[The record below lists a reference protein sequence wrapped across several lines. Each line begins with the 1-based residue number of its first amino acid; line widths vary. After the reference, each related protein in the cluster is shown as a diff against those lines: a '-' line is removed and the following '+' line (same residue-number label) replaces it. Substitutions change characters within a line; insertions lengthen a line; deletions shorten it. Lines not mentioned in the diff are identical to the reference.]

1 MDPAREIFELGEWRV
16 DAAGNRLQRG
26 AEIRPL
32 RHKAMALLVLLAGRP
47 GETVSREE
55 IIDTIWQGN
64 RFVAPKAINTAVWTI
79 RQALGDDPEA
89 PRYLETIAKKGY
101 RLIAPVRS
109 LAPPPPTQPQ
119 ITVPPITAPAPT
131 PALPPPRWPLLAGLL
146 VLAALL
152 AVWWLRPGGTAP
164 ATLPEVRPLTHQ
176 PGHEYLGQL
185 SPDGRLLAFAWWQGK
200 GGGRLHLRPAAELDA
215 VPQALSP
222 EGIDVQGLSWSPD
235 GNAIAYIAATADGQ
249 CQLWV
254 YRLSEPAQ
262 QQALARCSALF
273 TPSVAWSPDGSNIA
287 FSAEADGVG
296 GLFLVAPDG
305 SGLRRLSSAPPA
317 AMPDH
322 QPSWSLDGRRLVF
335 ARQDP
340 ADGSRD
346 FYEAGLD
353 GQVQRLSQMRLYRL
367 HGLTHAENGRDLIFS
382 TTRQDSRVLM
392 RWQRETGQSI
402 PLGLEG
408 SAPLRSADGPL
419 VYALMR
425 SHIGIARLAWG
436 AGAQPQRLPGA
447 VVNDRAPASDPATGG
462 LFFVS
467 ARSGR
472 AELWRS
478 EPRGGQDGRT
488 RALTALDLQ
497 PAAPA
502 ASPSGEWLAFL
513 GNCGPG
519 KRAGL
524 CLLDV
529 ASGQVRPLTAD
540 AAQYGRP
547 SWHPSG
553 SEVWVASDRGGRWQL
568 WRFGLAG
575 SPAATPLD
583 TERPPGQALQ
593 WAVDGSA
600 LFYQARFSDELRRR
614 TLAGGPEQLIATAL
628 PAGET
633 LLDWRLGPQGL
644 VLLTRGSQGEYFR
657 RLDLAGEH
665 PTELLSSHALGSFP
679 ERASFALAADGSA
692 WVELANTAVADLMQ
706 AR

>member
-1 MDPAREIFELGEWRV
+1 MDPAREIFELGDWRV

-32 RHKAMALLVLLAGRP
+32 RHKAMALLVLLASRP
-47 GETVSREE
+47 GETVGREE
-55 IIDTIWQGN
+55 IIEAIWQGN

-101 RLIAPVRS
+101 RLIAPVRA
-109 LAPPPPTQPQ
+109 LAAPQ
-119 ITVPPITAPAPT
+119 DSPAAPLPAPVS
-131 PALPPPRWPLLAGLL
+131 PAASASRRRWPLLAGLAL
-146 VLAALL
+146 LAALAGL
-152 AVWWLRPGGTAP
+152 GWRSSVGGSPPLLQAQ
-164 ATLPEVRPLTHQ
+164 PLTHL
-176 PGHEYLGQL
+176 PGYEYLGQL
-185 SPDGRLLAFAWWQGK
+185 SPDGRLLAFAWWK
-200 GGGRLHLRPAAELDA
+200 GRGAGRLYLRPAAELDA
-215 VPQALSP
+215 APQALSP
-222 EGIDVQGLSWSPD
+222 EGRDVQGLSWSPD
-235 GNAIAYIAATADGQ
+235 SRAIAYIGATEDGQ

-254 YRLSEPAQ
+254 QRLDGSPA
-262 QQALARCSALF
+262 QALARCSALF
-273 TPSVAWSPDGSNIA
+273 TPSVAWSPDGRAIA

-322 QPSWSLDGRRLVF
+322 QPSWAPDGRRLVF

-353 GQVQRLSQMRLYRL
+353 GQVQRLSQLRLYPL

-382 TTRQDSRVLM
+382 TTRQDSRLLM
-392 RWQRETGQSI
+392 RWQRETGQAL

-408 SAPLRSADGPL
+408 SAPLRGAGGTL

-425 SHIGIARLAWG
+425 SHIGIARLDWG

-447 VVNDRAPASDPATGG
+447 VVNDRDPSAATGG

-478 EPRGGQDGRT
+478 DAQGAQAQ
-488 RALTALDLQ
+488 ALTALDLQ

-502 ASPSGEWLAFL
+502 ASPDGRQLAFL

-519 KRAGL
+519 QRYGL

-529 ASGQVRPLTAD
+529 ASGQVRPLAAD
-540 AAQYGRP
+540 AASYGRP
-547 SWHPSG
+547 SWHPNG

-575 SPAATPLD
+575 NPAATALD
-583 TERPPGQALQ
+583 TERPPGAALQ
-593 WAVDGSA
+593 WAADGSA
-600 LFYQARFSDELRRR
+600 LFYQARASHELRRR
-614 TLAGGPEQLIATAL
+614 PLAGGPEQVLATAV
-628 PAGET
+628 PEGET

-644 VLLTRGSQGEYFR
+644 VLLTRGSQAEHFR
-657 RLDLAGEH
+657 RLDPAGER
-665 PTELLSSHALGSFP
+665 PAQPLSSHALGSFP

-692 WVELANTAVADLMQ
+692 WVELAHTAVADLMQ

>member
-1 MDPAREIFELGEWRV
+1 MDPAHEIFELGDWRV

-26 AEIRPL
+26 AEVRPL
-32 RHKAMALLVLLAGRP
+32 RHKAMALLVLLASRP
-47 GETVSREE
+47 GETVGRQE

-101 RLIAPVRS
+101 RLIAPVRV
-109 LAPPPPTQPQ
+109 LAPLPPTPPQ
-119 ITVPPITAPAPT
+119 ITASPITPPAPT
-131 PALPPPRWPLLAGLL
+131 ALPPPRWPLLAGLL

-152 AVWWLRPGGTAP
+152 AVWWLRPGGMAP
-164 ATLPEVRPLTHQ
+164 TTLPEVRPLTHQ

-185 SPDGRLLAFAWWQGK
+185 SPDGRLLAFAWWQGQ

-215 VPQALSP
+215 APQALSP
-222 EGIDVQGLSWSPD
+222 EGLDVQGLSWSPD
-235 GNAIAYIAATADGQ
+235 GSAIAYIAASADGQ

-254 YRLSEPAQ
+254 YRLSEGTQ
-262 QQALARCSALF
+262 QQPLARCSALF
-273 TPSVAWSPDGSNIA
+273 TPSVAWSPDGRSIA
-287 FSAEADGVG
+287 FSAEAIGVG

-322 QPSWSLDGRRLVF
+322 QPSWSPDGRHLVF

-353 GQVQRLSQMRLYRL
+353 GQVQRLSQLRLYLL

-392 RWQRETGQSI
+392 RWQRETGQAL

-408 SAPLRSADGPL
+408 SAPLRSAGGSL
-419 VYALMR
+419 VYSIMR

-447 VVNDRAPASDPATGG
+447 VVNDRAPTADPATGG

-478 EPRGGQDGRT
+478 EPRDGKDDRT

-502 ASPSGEWLAFL
+502 ASPGGERLAFL

-519 KRAGL
+519 KRPGL

-529 ASGQVRPLTAD
+529 ANGQVRSLAAD

-553 SEVWVASDRGGRWQL
+553 SEVWVASDRSGRWQL
-568 WRFGLAG
+568 WRFGLTG
-575 SPAATPLD
+575 STAATPLD
-583 TERPPGQALQ
+583 TDRPPGPAVQ
-593 WAVDGSA
+593 WVADGSA
-600 LFYQARFSDELRRR
+600 LLYQARFSQELRLRP
-614 TLAGGPEQLIATAL
+614 LAGGPETVMASAV
-628 PAGET
+628 PADET
-633 LLDWRLGPQGL
+633 LLDWRLDPQGL
-644 VLLTRGSQGEYFR
+644 VLLTRGSQAEYFR
-657 RLDLAGEH
+657 RLDLAGER
-665 PTELLSSHALGSFP
+665 PAQLLSSHSLGSFP

>member
-1 MDPAREIFELGEWRV
+1 MDPTREIFELGDWRV

-26 AEIRPL
+26 AEVRPL
-32 RHKAMALLVLLAGRP
+32 RHKAMALLVLLASRP
-47 GETVSREE
+47 GETVGREE

-101 RLIAPVRS
+101 RLIAPVRA
-109 LAPPPPTQPQ
+109 LAPPPQ
-119 ITVPPITAPAPT
+119 VMAPPIPAPART
-131 PALPPPRWPLLAGLL
+131 TALPAPRWPLLAGLL
-146 VLAALL
+146 VLAGLL
-152 AVWWLRPGGTAP
+152 AVWWLRPGDMAP
-164 ATLPEVRPLTHQ
+164 AALPEARPLTHQ
-176 PGHEYLGQL
+176 PGYEYLGQL
-185 SPDGRLLAFAWWQGK
+185 SPDGRLLAFAWWQGQ
-200 GGGRLHLRPAAELDA
+200 GGGRLYLRPAAELDA
-215 VPQALSP
+215 APQALSP
-222 EGIDVQGLSWSPD
+222 EGLDVQGLSWSPD
-235 GNAIAYIAATADGQ
+235 SSAIAYIAASADGQ
-249 CQLWV
+249 CQLRV
-254 YRLSEPAQ
+254 YRLSERT
-262 QQALARCSALF
+262 QALARCSALF
-273 TPSVAWSPDGSNIA
+273 TPSVAWSPDGRSIA
-287 FSAEADGVG
+287 FSAEAEGVG

-322 QPSWSLDGRRLVF
+322 QPSWSPDGRRLVF

-353 GQVQRLSQMRLYRL
+353 GQVQRLSQLRLYPL

-392 RWQRETGQSI
+392 RWQRETGQAL

-408 SAPLRSADGPL
+408 SAPLRSAGGPL

-425 SHIGIARLAWG
+425 SHIGIARLDWG

-447 VVNDRAPASDPATGG
+447 VVNDRAPTADPAGGG

-472 AELWRS
+472 PELWRS
-478 EPRGGQDGRT
+478 EPRGDQA
-488 RALTALDLQ
+488 RALTQLDLQ

-502 ASPSGEWLAFL
+502 ASPDGRQLAFL

-519 KRAGL
+519 KRYGL
-524 CLLDV
+524 CLLDL
-529 ASGQVRPLTAD
+529 ASGQLRPLAAD

-553 SEVWVASDRGGRWQL
+553 REVWVASDRGGRWQL
-568 WRFGLAG
+568 WRFDLSG
-575 SPAATPLD
+575 SPGATPLD
-583 TERPPGQALQ
+583 TERPPGPALQ
-593 WAVDGSA
+593 WANDGSA
-600 LFYQARFSDELRRR
+600 LLYQARASQELRRR
-614 TLAGGPEQLIATAL
+614 PLAGGREQPMAAAVPE
-628 PAGET
+628 GEA

-644 VLLTRGSQGEYFR
+644 VLLTRGSQAEYFR
-657 RLDLAGEH
+657 RLDLAGER
-665 PTELLSSHALGSFP
+665 PAQLLSSHALGSFP
-679 ERASFALAADGSA
+679 ERASFALGADGSA
-692 WVELANTAVADLMQ
+692 WVELAHTAVADLMQ